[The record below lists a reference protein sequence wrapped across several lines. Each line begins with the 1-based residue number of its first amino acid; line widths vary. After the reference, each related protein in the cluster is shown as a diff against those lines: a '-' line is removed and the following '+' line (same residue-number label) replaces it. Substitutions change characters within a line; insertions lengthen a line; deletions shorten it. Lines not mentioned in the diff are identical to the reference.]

1 MGVKNILIIG
11 AVGIAVIY
19 WLGSQKTKPEAEIQS
34 TQYGGYAT
42 DPVYEAETGVYRV

>member
-1 MGVKNILIIG
+1 MTVKNILIAG
-11 AVGIAVIY
+11 AAGIALIY
-19 WLGSQKTKPEAEIQS
+19 WLGSARNKEGVLIQS